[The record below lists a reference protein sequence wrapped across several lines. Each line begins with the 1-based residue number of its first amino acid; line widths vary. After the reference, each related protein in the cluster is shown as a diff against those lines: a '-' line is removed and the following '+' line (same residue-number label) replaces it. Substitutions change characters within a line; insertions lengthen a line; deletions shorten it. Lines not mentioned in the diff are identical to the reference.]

1 MLLRKTSWFWKSG
14 LTAISFVLILS
25 ISGCSDAPPEEN
37 TVLET
42 VIDVQDIQ
50 EESEEDADEIISV
63 CIDLYEK
70 AEEEEE
76 NKLADLETIR
86 SIVNR
91 LGENG
96 YSAVDSKN
104 QIDMTEP
111 EQVTN
116 FCEMVDEKEE
126 AEISIIEVS
135 YLPGFV
141 KYDLQTKDGNVD
153 VVRSHYKYENG
164 NIQRNTTGSY

>member
-14 LTAISFVLILS
+14 LAAISFVLILS
-25 ISGCSDAPPEEN
+25 ISGCSDAPPEKD

-50 EESEEDADEIISV
+50 EASEEDADEIISV
-63 CIDLYEK
+63 CIALYEK
-70 AEEEEE
+70 AEEE

-111 EQVTN
+111 EQVAH
-116 FCEMVDEKEE
+116 FCEMVDAKEE

-141 KYDLQTKDGNVD
+141 KYDL
-153 VVRSHYKYENG
+153 HLL
-164 NIQRNTTGSY
+164 